1 MPMDPSQWID
11 VKEDK
16 FKYQLDHFVIPGHYK
31 DDVESILIPHGLI
44 VDRIAKLAQ
53 MIASEYDNERI
64 VVCCVLK
71 GGHQFFSDLVT
82 YMKKALNKQ
91 GKAVPMTLDFIRAK
105 SYDNDRSTGNVQ
117 ISMSE
122 EELQEL
128 KGKNLL
134 LVEDIIDTGK
144 TMKKLL
150 ELLANYE
157 PKSVK
162 VASLL
167 LKKTPKSCGYVPD
180 YVGFAVPDLFVVG
193 YCLDYNDIFRDLDH
207 ICAISEVGKIKYENN

>member
-11 VKEDK
+11 VVEDK
-16 FKYQLDHFVIPGHYK
+16 FNYSLEHFVIPHHYE

-44 VDRIAKLAQ
+44 MDRIAKLAQ
-53 MIASEYDNERI
+53 IITSQYGNERV

-71 GGHQFFSDLVT
+71 GGHQFFSDLVNQ
-82 YMKKALNKQ
+82 MKKTLNSQ
-91 GKAVPMTLDFIRAK
+91 GKTLPMTLDFIRVK
-105 SYDNDRSTGNVQ
+105 SYENDKSTGNVQ
-117 ISMSE
+117 ISMTE
-122 EELQEL
+122 KELQEL

-134 LVEDIIDTGK
+134 LVEDIIDTGN

-150 ELLANYE
+150 ETLSNYE
-157 PKSVK
+157 LKSIK

-167 LKKTPKSCGYVPD
+167 LKKTPLSCGYVPD

-207 ICAISEVGKIKYENN
+207 ICAISEVGKQKYSV

>member
-1 MPMDPSQWID
+1 MDPSQWID

>member
-16 FKYQLDHFVIPGHYK
+16 FKYQIDHFVIPGHYT

-44 VDRIAKLAQ
+44 MDRIAKLAQ
-53 MIASEYDNERI
+53 IIASEYDSERI

-71 GGHQFFSDLVT
+71 GGHQFFSDLIA

-91 GKAVPMTLDFIRAK
+91 GKTLPMTLEFIRVK
-105 SYDNDRSTGNVQ
+105 SYENTESTGNVQ
-117 ISMSE
+117 VSMTE
-122 EELQEL
+122 KELQEL

-134 LVEDIIDTGK
+134 LVEDIIDTGN
-144 TMKKLL
+144 TMRKLL
-150 ELLANYE
+150 GLLAEYE

-167 LKKTPKSCGYVPD
+167 LKKTPLSCGYVPD

-207 ICAISEVGKIKYENN
+207 ICAISESGKTKYATQ

>member
-1 MPMDPSQWID
+1 MPMEPKQWID
-11 VKEDK
+11 VVEDK
-16 FKYQLDHFVIPGHYK
+16 FKYDLDHFLIPSHYEN
-31 DDVESILIPHGLI
+31 DVQSILIPHGLI
-44 VDRIAKLAQ
+44 MDRIAKLAQ
-53 MIASEYDNERI
+53 MIASEYDDERV

-71 GGHQFFSDLVT
+71 GGHQFFSDLT
-82 YMKKALNKQ
+82 RYMKKALNKQ
-91 GKAVPMTLDFIRAK
+91 GKSLPMTLDFIRVK
-105 SYDNDRSTGNVQ
+105 SYENDASTGNVQ

-122 EELQEL
+122 KELREL

-134 LVEDIIDTGK
+134 LVEDIIDTGN
-144 TMKKLL
+144 TMKRLL
-150 ELLANYE
+150 ETLSKYE
-157 PKSVK
+157 VKSVK

-207 ICAISEVGKIKYENN
+207 ICAISDVGKVKYAI

>member
-1 MPMDPSQWID
+1 MDSSQWID
-11 VKEDK
+11 VVEDK
-16 FKYQLDHFVIPGHYK
+16 FKYKKDHFVIPGHYT

-44 VDRIAKLAQ
+44 MDRIAKLAQ
-53 MIASEYDNERI
+53 IITSEYGSERI

-71 GGHQFFSDLVT
+71 GGHQFFSDLIR
-82 YMKKALNKQ
+82 YMKKSLNSE
-91 GKAVPMTLDFIRAK
+91 GKTLPMTLDFVRVK
-105 SYDNDRSTGNVQ
+105 SYENDRSTGEVQ
-117 ISMSE
+117 VSMSE
-122 EELQEL
+122 RELQDL

-134 LVEDIIDTGK
+134 LVEDIIDTGN
-144 TMKKLL
+144 TMRKLL
-150 ELLANYE
+150 STLAKYD

-167 LKKTPKSCGYVPD
+167 LKKTPLSCGYVPD

-207 ICAISEVGKIKYENN
+207 ICAISETGKAKYAL

>member
-16 FKYQLDHFVIPGHYK
+16 FKYQIDHFVIPGHYK

-44 VDRIAKLAQ
+44 MDRIAKLAQ
-53 MIASEYDNERI
+53 IIASEYDSERI

-71 GGHQFFSDLVT
+71 GGHQFFSDLIT

-91 GKAVPMTLDFIRAK
+91 GKTLPMTLEFIRVK
-105 SYDNDRSTGNVQ
+105 SYENDKSTGKVQ
-117 ISMSE
+117 VSMTE
-122 EELQEL
+122 KELQDL

-134 LVEDIIDTGK
+134 LVEDIIDTGN
-144 TMKKLL
+144 TMRKLL
-150 ELLANYE
+150 ETLAKYE

-167 LKKTPKSCGYVPD
+167 LKKTPLSCGYVPD
-180 YVGFAVPDLFVVG
+180 YVG
-193 YCLDYNDIFRDLDH
+193 
-207 ICAISEVGKIKYENN
+207 

>member
-1 MPMDPSQWID
+1 MPMEPSQWID
-11 VKEDK
+11 VVEDK
-16 FKYQLDHFVIPGHYK
+16 FKYKLDHFVIPGHYT

-44 VDRIAKLAQ
+44 MDRIAKLAQ
-53 MIASEYDNERI
+53 IITSEYDNERI

-71 GGHQFFSDLVT
+71 GGHQFFSDLVN
-82 YMKKALNKQ
+82 YMKKALNKE
-91 GKAVPMTLDFIRAK
+91 GKTLPMTLDFIRVK
-105 SYDNDRSTGNVQ
+105 SYENDRSTGDVHV
-117 ISMSE
+117 SMTE
-122 EELQEL
+122 KELQEL

-134 LVEDIIDTGK
+134 LVEDIIDTGN

-150 ELLANYE
+150 DTLSKYE
-157 PKSVK
+157 FKSVK

-167 LKKTPKSCGYVPD
+167 LKKTPLSCGYVPD

-207 ICAISEVGKIKYENN
+207 ICAISETGKKKYAV

>member
-11 VKEDK
+11 VKEDR
-16 FKYQLDHFVIPGHYK
+16 FKYQLDHFVIPGHYT

-44 VDRIAKLAQ
+44 MDRIAKLAQ
-53 MIASEYDNERI
+53 IITSEYDNERI
-64 VVCCVLK
+64 
-71 GGHQFFSDLVT
+71 GGHQFFSDLIS

-91 GKAVPMTLDFIRAK
+91 GKTLPMTLDFIRVK
-105 SYDNDRSTGNVQ
+105 SYENDKSTGNVQ
-117 ISMSE
+117 VSMTDK
-122 EELQEL
+122 ELQEL

-134 LVEDIIDTGK
+134 LVEDIIDTGN
-144 TMKKLL
+144 TMRKLL
-150 ELLANYE
+150 ETLAKYE

-167 LKKTPKSCGYVPD
+167 LKKTPLSCGYVPD
-180 YVGFAVPDLFVVG
+180 YVGFAIPDLFVVG

-207 ICAISEVGKIKYENN
+207 ICAISDAGKTKYAAH

>member
-11 VKEDK
+11 VVEDK
-16 FKYQLDHFVIPGHYK
+16 FKYEIDHFVLPDHYSE
-31 DDVESILIPHGLI
+31 DVESILIPHGLI
-44 VDRIAKLAQ
+44 MDRIAKLAQ
-53 MIASEYDNERI
+53 MITSEYDNERV

-71 GGHQFFSDLVT
+71 GGHQFFSDLLRD
-82 YMKKALNKQ
+82 MKKALNRQ
-91 GKAVPMTLDFIRAK
+91 GKTLPMTLDFIRVK
-105 SYDNDRSTGNVQ
+105 SYENDKSSGKVQ

-122 EELQEL
+122 KELQEL
-128 KGKNLL
+128 RGKNVL

-144 TMKKLL
+144 TMKRLL
-150 ELLANYE
+150 EELSKHE

-167 LKKTPKSCGYVPD
+167 LKKTPLSCGYIPD

-207 ICAISEVGKIKYENN
+207 ICAISDVGKTKYAV